1 MTTRATAGLVGAGLA
16 APLVAVSVL
25 AAAGALAAPGGGLPD
40 PGPLVRAGLPVAAAV
55 RDLAAALT
63 AGLLVTAATL
73 LPGPGPRQPGLG
85 PRQGRDV
92 LTPLQHRTTGWA
104 AVAAAAWTT
113 ATVVGLL
120 FTYADL
126 AGSPLGVG
134 TVAALPYF
142 VTDFDLGR
150 ALGLSAA
157 GSLLAGL
164 LAATTA
170 TPGRLG
176 AATVLAVAAV
186 LPLAWTGHGGSSLNH
201 ATAIDAQMT
210 HLVGVSVWVGGLA
223 ALTLLRS
230 RLGGDLAITAGR
242 FSVLAGWCY
251 GLVAAGGLAGAVVR
265 LPDPAAVT
273 GTSYGQI
280 LLGKAIV
287 LTALGIVGWYHRRR
301 LLPQLSVPGRRG
313 FARLAAGEL
322 MLMGAAVGLGVAL
335 GRTSQPDAALA
346 ETLPATTALLGY
358 PMPPPLT
365 LTTIFTAWRPDP
377 LWLPL
382 AGAAAVC
389 YLLAVRRLR
398 RRHIRWPLARTVAF
412 LLGCVLLIAATSGS
426 PGVYGQVLFSMHMV
440 QHMTI
445 ATAVPAFLVLGAP
458 ITVALRALPAR
469 TDGSRGPREWLL
481 AVVGSRYARL
491 LSNPLIVIALFLGS
505 LVAFYYTPALEF
517 SLRTHIGHLL
527 MLGHFLL
534 VGYLFANII
543 CGIDPGPARPPHL
556 FRLMLLIV
564 TFGFHAFFAVSLLS
578 GSALLAESW
587 YASLDRDWGPSLAAD
602 QALGVALSWAL
613 GDYPIAIL
621 AVALIV
627 SWVADDT
634 REARRYDRQADR
646 DGDAELTAYNT
657 HLQRLHHLDHHDR
670 HDRHG
675 ENQS

>member
-1 MTTRATAGLVGAGLA
+1 MTARATAGLVGAGVA
-16 APLVAVSVL
+16 APLVSVSLL
-25 AAAGALAAPGGGLPD
+25 AATGALAVPGGGLPD
-40 PGPLVRAGLPVAAAV
+40 PGTLVRAGLPVAAAV

-63 AGLLVTAATL
+63 VGLLVTAATL
-73 LPGPGPRQPGLG
+73 LPGPGPRQ
-85 PRQGRDV
+85 GRRG

-104 AVAAAAWTT
+104 AAAATAWTT

-120 FTYADL
+120 LTYADL

-164 LAATTA
+164 LAATAT

-176 AATVLAVAAV
+176 AATLLALAAV

-210 HLVGVSVWVGGLA
+210 HLVGVTVWVGGLA
-223 ALTLLRS
+223 ALTLLRR
-230 RLGGDLAITAGR
+230 RLGADLAVTAGR

-265 LPDPAAVT
+265 LPDPAALFTT
-273 GTSYGQI
+273 GYGQI
-280 LLGKAIV
+280 LLAKAMA
-287 LTALGIVGWYHRRR
+287 LTVLGIAGWYHRRR
-301 LLPQLSVPGRRG
+301 LLPHLTVAGGRG

-322 MLMGAAVGLGVAL
+322 IVMGAAIGLGVAL
-335 GRTSQPDAALA
+335 SRTSPPDAAFA

-377 LWLPL
+377 LWLPV

-398 RRHIRWPLARTVAF
+398 RRHIRWPAGRTVAF
-412 LLGCVLLIAATSGS
+412 LLGCSMLIAATSGS

-458 ITVALRALPAR
+458 ITVALRTLPAR

-481 AVVGSRYARL
+481 AVLGSRYARL
-491 LSNPLIVIALFLGS
+491 LSNPLVVIALFLGS

-517 SLRTHIGHLL
+517 SLRTHVGHLL

-578 GSALLAESW
+578 GSALLAEPW
-587 YASLDRDWGPSLAAD
+587 YASLDRDWGPSLADD

-627 SWVADDT
+627 AWVADDT
-634 REARRYDRQADR
+634 REARRYDRHADR
-646 DGDAELTAYNT
+646 DGDAELAAYNT
-657 HLQRLHHLDHHDR
+657 HLQRLHHHDR
-670 HDRHG
+670 NRGD
-675 ENQS
+675 Q